1 MFPIDL
7 DHILTVL
14 GAAAW
19 GTEEQSRARVAS
31 ALALTVYD
39 GHTRDQGTPYLEHP
53 LAVVTLLRTETG
65 VSHPETL
72 LLALLHDALEVAP
85 ESEALLVQHLGSRF
99 TARLREMTA
108 DHRLELRP
116 KATGDET
123 RWRSKQAALP
133 AEALLVRLADRV
145 HNLRDLTASPDLDRR
160 QRFLRSLEHFYL
172 PLADAARGL
181 SPQLETTHT
190 LLRAEYVRHQRKV
203 RP

>member
-7 DHILTVL
+7 DHVLTVL

-19 GTEEQSRARVAS
+19 TTEEQSRARVAS
-31 ALALTVYD
+31 ALALAVYD

-85 ESEALLVQHLGSRF
+85 ESEALLIQRLGAQF
-99 TARLREMTA
+99 TSRLREMTP
-108 DHRLELRP
+108 DHRLEQRS
-116 KATGDET
+116 KATGDEPN
-123 RWRSKQAALP
+123 WRFKQAALP
-133 AEALLVRLADRV
+133 AEDLLVRLTDRL
-145 HNLRDLTASPDLDRR
+145 HNLRDLAASPNLDRR
-160 QRFLRSLEHFYL
+160 RRFLRSLEHFYL
-172 PLADAARGL
+172 PLAEAARGL
-181 SPQLETTHT
+181 SPQLETMHT
-190 LLRAEYVRHQRKV
+190 LLHSEYVRHQREV